1 MPTSPSAPP
10 TSLSFSE
17 RFGMGAQ
24 NALEL
29 LRVGRFA
36 DPEHAP
42 FRVVHSDRIYK
53 LRRYGDDQHRP
64 RLLAPILL
72 VPPLMVTSEVYD
84 ISPEISSVRALL
96 RSGLD
101 VWLVDFGA
109 PEREEGGM
117 DRTLDDHIGAVSDAI
132 DRVLSATGH
141 DVHLAGYSQGGMFC
155 YQTAALRRSEGI
167 KSLITFG
174 SPVDIYRNVPGLND
188 ALAGPLIS
196 AAAKAIQDPLDR
208 IAGLPGFLT
217 STGFKLLSVR
227 KELTQVVDFVQKLH
241 DRAALEKRESRR
253 RFLGGEGFVAW
264 PGPALRDF
272 VDQFIVHN
280 RMTSGGFILDG
291 RTVTLA
297 DITVPVLAFIGT
309 RDAIAQPPA
318 VRAIRRAAP
327 NAEVHEL
334 SVKAGH
340 FGIVVGARALS
351 HTWPTVVDWMFWREG
366 KGGRPQR
373 LAQQEAHL
381 EAEDAA
387 FEDIQFD
394 IELFYDALVRRVGTA
409 MSRASDSAESLSRWV
424 NTVRYQVPRIQ
435 TLRAIEADS
444 LVSIGRTLAEQ
455 RREMPDATFFLWE
468 GRAFSYADADR
479 RVDNVVR
486 GLIACGVRP
495 GERVAVLMDG
505 RPSYLSVVTA
515 LSRLGAVSV
524 LLSPDERR
532 VSVARAIERA
542 SAQYVVCD
550 PENATRAK
558 EALGNPRGSRRVL
571 VLGGGGEQRKLD
583 PDVID
588 MEAIDPV
595 AVAIPDWYRPNPG
608 RASDLAMII
617 FTAGASDEPRAARI
631 TNRRW
636 AFSAYGAAAAASLTP
651 KDTVYSCL
659 PLHHAAGML
668 VTVGGALVGGA
679 RLALGT
685 PFSPEL
691 FWPEVRRYGASVVFY
706 AGEMVSELLEA
717 APSAVDNNIPVRLFA
732 GSGMR
737 AHHWRRLRDRFGDV
751 HVLEFYAS
759 TEGNCVL
766 ANTLGRKVGAVGRP
780 LPGSAEIALV
790 RYDFDSGEPLE
801 DERGFLIP
809 AGVGQLGA
817 LIARVDGD
825 QPMTAFDGYLEKGES
840 ERRLRKGVFEQ
851 GDTWFVTRDIL
862 RRDADGDY
870 WFVDRAVDV
879 LHTERGDVA
888 SRAIEDALYN
898 HDPIRRVVV
907 YGHRE
912 GKYDQAVAVI
922 VPHDPALDL
931 EALSAFVRRL
941 PELERPSE
949 VHVARSIP
957 LTDGYRPLKTSLRA
971 LEQGGGVEG
980 RYAWDEAAGR
990 FVPMTLP

>member
-1 MPTSPSAPP
+1 
-10 TSLSFSE
+10 
-17 RFGMGAQ
+17 MGAQ

-29 LRVGRFA
+29 LRMGRFA

-42 FRVVHSDRIYK
+42 FRVLHSDRVYK

-64 RLLAPILL
+64 RLSAPILL
-72 VPPLMVTSEVYD
+72 VPPLMITSEVYD
-84 ISPEISSVRALL
+84 ISPDVSSVRALL

-101 VWLVDFGA
+101 VWVVDYGA

-132 DRVLSATGH
+132 DRVVAKTGES
-141 DVHLAGYSQGGMFC
+141 VHLAGYSQGGMFC

-174 SPVDIYRNVPGLND
+174 SPVDIYRNLPGLSD

-196 AAAKAIQDPLDR
+196 AAAKAVQEPLDR

-227 KELTQVVDFVQKLH
+227 KEASQVVDFVQKLH

-272 VDQFIVHN
+272 VEQFIVHN

-291 RTVTLA
+291 RTVSLA
-297 DITVPVLAFIGT
+297 DINVPVLAFIGT

-318 VRAIRRAAP
+318 VRAIARAAP
-327 NAEVHEL
+327 NAEVHEV
-334 SVKAGH
+334 SIKAGH
-340 FGIVVGARALS
+340 FGIVVGSRALS
-351 HTWPTVVDWMFWREG
+351 QTWPTVVDWMFWQEG

-373 LAQQEAHL
+373 LAQQEDRL
-381 EAEDAA
+381 EGDDAP
-387 FEDIQFD
+387 FDDIQFD
-394 IELFYDALVRRVGTA
+394 IELFYDALTRRVGRVA
-409 MSRASDSAESLSRWV
+409 SRASDSVESVSRWV
-424 NTVRYQVPRIQ
+424 NTLRYQVPRIQ
-435 TLRAIEADS
+435 TLRAIEADTP
-444 LVSIGRTLAEQ
+444 VSIGRTLAEQ

-468 GRAFSYADADR
+468 GRAFSYDDADR

-495 GERVAVLMDG
+495 GERVAVLMEG
-505 RPSYLSVVTA
+505 RPSYLSAVTA
-515 LSRLGAVSV
+515 LSRLGAVAV

-532 VSVARAIERA
+532 VSVARALSRVEVA
-542 SAQYVVCD
+542 YVLCD
-550 PENATRAK
+550 PENTARAK
-558 EALGNPRGSRRVL
+558 AALPAGRSARHVL
-571 VLGGGGEQRKLD
+571 VLGGGGERRTLD
-583 PDVID
+583 ADVVD

-608 RASDLAMII
+608 RASDLSMII
-617 FTAGASDEPRAARI
+617 FTAGTGDEPRAARI

-679 RLALGT
+679 RLALGS
-685 PFSPEL
+685 PFSPDT
-691 FWPEVRRYGASVVFY
+691 FWSEVRRYGASVVFY
-706 AGEMVSELLEA
+706 AGEMVSGLLEA

-737 AHHWRRLRDRFGDV
+737 SHHWRSLRDRFGDV

-766 ANTLGRKVGAVGRP
+766 ANTLGRKVGSVGRP

-801 DERGFLIP
+801 DERGYLIP
-809 AGVGQLGA
+809 AGVGQLGV
-817 LIARVDGD
+817 LLARVDGD
-825 QPMTAFDGYLEKGES
+825 QPMSAFDGYVEKGES

-851 GDTWFVTRDIL
+851 GDTWFVTRDIM
-862 RRDADGDY
+862 RRDEDGDF

-879 LHTERGDVA
+879 LHGPHGDVA
-888 SRAIEDALYN
+888 SRAIEDALYR
-898 HDPIRRVVV
+898 HDAVRRVVV
-907 YGHRE
+907 VGVRT
-912 GKYDQAVAVI
+912 GKHDEAVAFL
-922 VPHDPALDL
+922 VPDAGAPFDL
-931 EALSAFVRRL
+931 EAFNAFAGRLS
-941 PELERPSE
+941 ELERP
-949 VHVARSIP
+949 ARVQVVEQIA
-957 LTDGYRPLKTSLRA
+957 LTDGYRPLKGPLRA
-971 LEQGGGVEG
+971 AIKSAASED
-980 RYAWDEAAGR
+980 ADAAGATYR
-990 FVPMTLP
+990 WDPATQRYV

>member
-1 MPTSPSAPP
+1 MPTSPSGPAASDAP
-10 TSLSFSE
+10 TGSLSFSD

-42 FRVVHSDRIYK
+42 FRVLHSDRVYK
-53 LRRYGDDQHRP
+53 LRRYGDDQHQP
-64 RLLAPILL
+64 RLSAPILL

-84 ISPEISSVRALL
+84 IAPDISSVRALL

-132 DRVLSATGH
+132 DRVVAATGEQ
-141 DVHLAGYSQGGMFC
+141 VHLAGYSQGGMFC
-155 YQTAALRRSEGI
+155 YQTAALRRSAGI

-174 SPVDIYRNVPGLND
+174 SPVDIYRNLPGLND

-196 AAAKAIQDPLDR
+196 AAAKAIQEPLDR

-227 KELTQVVDFVQKLH
+227 KEASQVVDFVQKLH

-291 RTVTLA
+291 RTVSLA

-327 NAEVHEL
+327 NAEVHEV
-334 SVKAGH
+334 SIKAGH
-340 FGIVVGARALS
+340 FGIVVGSRALS
-351 HTWPTVVDWMFWREG
+351 QTWPTVVDWMFWKEG

-373 LAQQEAHL
+373 LSQQDARL
-381 EAEDAA
+381 EGDDAP
-387 FEDIQFD
+387 FDDIQFD
-394 IELFYDALVRRVGTA
+394 IELFYDAFTRRVGTA
-409 MSRASDSAESLSRWV
+409 MSRASDSAESFTRWIS
-424 NTVRYQVPRIQ
+424 TLRYQVPRIQ
-435 TLRAIEADS
+435 TLRAIEASS
-444 LVSIGRTLAEQ
+444 LVSLGRTLAEQ

-468 GRAFSYADADR
+468 GRAFSYAEADR

-515 LSRLGAVSV
+515 LSRLGAVAV

-532 VSVARAIERA
+532 VSVARALSRVEV
-542 SAQYVVCD
+542 QYVVCD
-550 PENATRAK
+550 PENTAQAK
-558 EALGNPRGSRRVL
+558 AALPAGRSARRVL

-595 AVAIPDWYRPNPG
+595 AVAIPEWYRPNPG
-608 RASDLAMII
+608 RASDLGMII
-617 FTAGASDEPRAARI
+617 FTAGAGEEPRAARI

-679 RLALGT
+679 RLALGA
-685 PFSPEL
+685 PFSAST

-717 APSAVDNNIPVRLFA
+717 PPSAVDNNIPVRLFA

-737 AHHWRRLRDRFGDV
+737 AHHWRSLRDRFGDV

-780 LPGSAEIALV
+780 LPGSAEVALV
-790 RYDFDSGEPLE
+790 RYDFDAGEPFE

-809 AGVGQLGA
+809 AGAGQLGV
-817 LIARVDGD
+817 LLARVDGD
-825 QPMTAFDGYLEKGES
+825 QPMSAFDGYVEKGES

-851 GDTWFVTRDIL
+851 GDTWFVTRDIM
-862 RRDADGDY
+862 RRDEDGDF

-879 LHTERGDVA
+879 LHREAGDVA
-888 SRAIEDALYN
+888 SRSIEDALYGF
-898 HDPIRRVVV
+898 DGIRRVVV
-907 YGHRE
+907 VGHRT
-912 GKYDQAVAVI
+912 GKYDEATAVI
-922 VPHDPALDL
+922 VPRDAGAFDLD
-931 EALSAFVRRL
+931 ALSAFVRRL
-941 PELERPSE
+941 PELERPE
-949 VHVARSIP
+949 RVRLVDDIP
-957 LTDGYRPLKTSLRA
+957 LTDGYRPLKSPLRSED
-971 LEQGGGVEG
+971 EQTVPAHVWDAATQ
-980 RYAWDEAAGR
+980 RY
-990 FVPMTLP
+990 V